1 VRSWTV
7 IRRRA
12 TGAQRGGAALKAAA
26 VVATTAMALGV
37 TAPLAEAA
45 EAHNSVSPAPVSVLR
60 AEAADASDLSF
71 TAADVRDLI
80 QRIKAD
86 GGADTAQLAQFEAY
100 ANSLE
105 GKSASRPMQRF
116 GWSTIVRKLVV
127 AGFRHGGVWMGKV
140 LKHVSPKAGRY
151 ASRYG
156 NKIADAIDAVE
167 NWGEHALTLALMR
180 AGLPSDV
187 AGDLAKAI
195 ILVAA

>member
-1 VRSWTV
+1 MRSSTA
-7 IRRRA
+7 IRRPA
-12 TGAQRGGAALKAAA
+12 TGAKRGGTGLRAAA
-26 VVATTAMALGV
+26 VAAAAAVALGV
-37 TAPLAEAA
+37 TAPLAAATEAQ
-45 EAHNSVSPAPVSVLR
+45 NSGAPAATSVLE
-60 AEAADASDLSF
+60 AEAANSSDLAF

-105 GKSASRPMQRF
+105 GKSAGKPMQRF

-195 ILVAA
+195 IIVAA

>member
-1 VRSWTV
+1 
-7 IRRRA
+7 
-12 TGAQRGGAALKAAA
+12 
-26 VVATTAMALGV
+26 MA
-37 TAPLAEAA
+37 
-45 EAHNSVSPAPVSVLR
+45 
-60 AEAADASDLSF
+60 F

-105 GKSASRPMQRF
+105 GESPCRPIGASDGAPSSASRWWPASGRRRVDGQGAQTR
-116 GWSTIVRKLVV
+116 L
-127 AGFRHGGVWMGKV
+127 AEGGP
-140 LKHVSPKAGRY
+140 LPP
-151 ASRYG
+151 RYG
-156 NKIADAIDAVE
+156 NKIADAVDAVE
-167 NWGEHALTLALMR
+167 NWGEHALTPALMR